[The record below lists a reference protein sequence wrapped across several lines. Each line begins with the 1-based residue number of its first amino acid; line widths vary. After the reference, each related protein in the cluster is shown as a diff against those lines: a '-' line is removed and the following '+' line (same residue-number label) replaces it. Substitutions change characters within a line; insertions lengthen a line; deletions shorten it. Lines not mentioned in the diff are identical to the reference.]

1 LVLLADDCDELRE
14 LYAMMLSLSGVRVET
29 ARDGREALQKASAL
43 LPELIVTD
51 FNMPGMDGIEF
62 TRRLKLESRTRG
74 IPVVLC
80 TSEPVEGRAREAGCS
95 AFLQKPCSMDALLS
109 VVSSLRA
116 TTAH

>member
-14 LYAMMLSLSGVRVET
+14 LYATILKMSGVSVET

-43 LPELIVTD
+43 LPDLIVTD

-62 TRRLKLESRTRG
+62 TRLLKGSSRTRG

-80 TSEPVEGRAREAGCS
+80 TSEPLEGRAREAGCS
-95 AFLQKPCSMDALLS
+95 AFLQKPCSLDALLS
-109 VVSSLRA
+109 VVTSLHA
-116 TTAH
+116 TAH